1 MLQYFVWDIKIFWA
15 KKILKNDIF
24 WIEVFYEWEKT
35 SWEFFIHPIIDL
47 NNKNIVYYAFE
58 NIEKK
63 LSFEKMLSI
72 PWVGWKTALL
82 LSGLEKNS
90 LQEAIKTTDIKYFQS
105 IPWVWPKL
113 AKRLLI
119 ELKPTLT
126 QESMKSLEKDEK
138 VFKTIQK
145 SLSALGYESE
155 KVKNLLNKCDIRFS
169 KENTSE
175 IIKRVIDNIN

>member
-1 MLQYFVWDIKIFWA
+1 MLHYFVWELKNFWA
-15 KKILKNDIF
+15 KKILKNDVF
-24 WIEVFYEWEKT
+24 GIEVFCESEKT

-63 LSFEKMLSI
+63 QAFEKMLSI

-90 LQEAIKTTDIKYFQS
+90 LQEAIKSADIKYFQS
-105 IPWVWPKL
+105 IPGVWPKL

-119 ELKPTLT
+119 ELKPTLS
-126 QESMKSLEKDEK
+126 QDQLQNLEKDEK

-145 SLSALGYESE
+145 SLSTLWYESE
-155 KVKNLLNKCDIRFS
+155 KVKNLLNSCDIRFE
-169 KENTSE
+169 KENIPL
-175 IIKRVIDNIN
+175 IIKRVIDHIN